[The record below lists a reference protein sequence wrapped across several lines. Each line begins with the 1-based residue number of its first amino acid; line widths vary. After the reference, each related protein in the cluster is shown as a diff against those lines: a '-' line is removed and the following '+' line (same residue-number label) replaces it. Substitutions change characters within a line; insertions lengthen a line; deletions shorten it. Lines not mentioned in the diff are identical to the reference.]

1 MAALGRGCPALEGP
15 HTWPE
20 RGCCAFLQ
28 SLPRDASG
36 VLPRFVFA
44 RDVRRLDFY
53 ENMKLEPTGT
63 RMGGGWGVL
72 LPGQL
77 GSGRFCQQGVEVGWE
92 FATHSGLAW
101 VESLSGS
108 LRGLARAAGGSR
120 PLSSWRHLLSSSL
133 STWGR
138 RHLEPLRSPHSH
150 ISESSGVRETIRPW
164 LRPGWTRRD
173 GPSPPKHGA
182 SALPFAPLT
191 TLL

>member
-1 MAALGRGCPALEGP
+1 M
-15 HTWPE
+15 
-20 RGCCAFLQ
+20 
-28 SLPRDASG
+28 
-36 VLPRFVFA
+36 LPRFVFA
-44 RDVRRLDFY
+44 REVRRLDFY

-108 LRGLARAAGGSR
+108 LRGLTRAAGGSR

-150 ISESSGVRETIRPW
+150 ISESSGVRDNSTLAATWVDQERRAESTKTRGLSSA
-164 LRPGWTRRD
+164 LRPSD
-173 GPSPPKHGA
+173 N
-182 SALPFAPLT
+182 SALATAQAPPRALPPGVH
-191 TLL
+191 TLAYII